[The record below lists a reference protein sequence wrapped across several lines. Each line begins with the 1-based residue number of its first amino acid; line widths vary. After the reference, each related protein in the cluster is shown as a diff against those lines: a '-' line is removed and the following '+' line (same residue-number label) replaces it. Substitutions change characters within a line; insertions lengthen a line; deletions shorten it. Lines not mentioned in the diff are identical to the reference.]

1 MVIFIDHLSSKNKKV
16 RWNLIIKEE
25 LNKQNQIQM
34 EIDLKINNRLIKLK
48 QIPRCFNLQ
57 EI

>member
-1 MVIFIDHLSSKNKKV
+1 MVIFIDHLSSKNKKL

-34 EIDLKINNRLIKLK
+34 EIDLNINNRPIKLK
-48 QIPRCFNLQ
+48 QIHRCFNLQ